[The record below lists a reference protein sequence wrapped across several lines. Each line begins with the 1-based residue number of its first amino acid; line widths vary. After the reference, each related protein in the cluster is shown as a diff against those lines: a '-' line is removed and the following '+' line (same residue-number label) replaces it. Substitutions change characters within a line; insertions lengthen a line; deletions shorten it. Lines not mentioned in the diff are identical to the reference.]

1 VSGLFNRSLTLG
13 FVGFVVCCLLLL
25 FYYGV
30 VHSFFLFG
38 KRVDCFISVLVPR
51 QLWTHGKMKVYQK
64 YPLIA
69 TIYILINWNTKQG
82 KKKPLPLQI

>member
-1 VSGLFNRSLTLG
+1 MLL
-13 FVGFVVCCLLLL
+13 VVDVLLRGGALI
-25 FYYGV
+25 
-30 VHSFFLFG
+30 FLFG